1 MPLLRRLKMKND
13 FATGGLILNESL
25 LWEKGKKGRRGMS
38 IPESDVPATEIAAEI
53 TGTGPDFPDLSEV
66 DIIRHYTRLS
76 QWNFGV
82 DTGMYPL
89 GSCTMKYNP
98 KINDKVAATPEIAC
112 AHPMLPDELCQG
124 TLKIMYDLQEFL
136 ASITGLDAVSLQ
148 PAAGAHGEL
157 TGMLI
162 FSAYHAGLGARRT
175 KILIPDTAHGTNP
188 ASAAL
193 CGLHPVP
200 VKSGP
205 DGILDPELVAQLMD
219 KETAGIMVTN
229 PNTLGLFEENIKKIA
244 NIVHAAGGL
253 VYGDGANMNAIMG
266 VVDLKKCGV
275 DILHLNL
282 HKTFSTPH
290 GGGGPGAGPVCVTKD
305 LEKFLPFP
313 RAVKRG
319 GKYSL
324 EYNCPMSVGR
334 IHAFHGNFGI
344 LVRAYSYILSMGAEN
359 LKMASQL
366 AVLNANYI
374 KERLKGDLHLPYDRP
389 CMHECV
395 FSDQAQHEQKVSTL
409 DIAKRLMDYGFHPP
423 TIYFPLVV
431 HGSIMIE
438 PPETESKDDLDHFI
452 AAFKEIVREAREN
465 PEVLHQAP
473 HLCKVKR
480 LDETTAARHPCLTG

>member
-1 MPLLRRLKMKND
+1 MKNIL
-13 FATGGLILNESL
+13 ATGGMILNEPL
-25 LWEKGKKGRRGMS
+25 LWEKGRRGRKGMD
-38 IPESDVPATEIAAEI
+38 IPAGDVPAAEI
-53 TGTGPDFPDLSEV
+53 RAELLGVGPDFPDLSEV

-98 KINDKVAATPEIAC
+98 KINDKIAATPEIAC
-112 AHPMLPDELCQG
+112 AHPMLPDRLCQG
-124 TLKIMYDLQEFL
+124 TLRIMYELQGYL
-136 ASITGLDAVSLQ
+136 AAITGLDAVSLQ

-162 FSAYHAGLGARRT
+162 FSAYHKSRGSTRT

-205 DGILDPELVAQLMD
+205 DGILDPEVIAGLMD
-219 KETAGIMVTN
+219 KETAGIMITN
-229 PNTLGLFEENIKKIA
+229 PNTLGLFEENIKEIA
-244 NIVHAAGGL
+244 RIVHARGGL
-253 VYGDGANMNAIMG
+253 VYADGANMNAIMG

-275 DILHLNL
+275 DIVHLNL

-290 GGGGPGAGPVCVTKD
+290 GGGGPGAGPVCVVEG
-305 LEKFLPFP
+305 LEKYLPVP
-313 RAVKRG
+313 RVVKDDKG
-319 GKYSL
+319 YHL
-324 EYNCPMSVGR
+324 EYNRPDSVGR
-334 IHAFHGNFGI
+334 VHAFHGNFGI
-344 LVRAYSYILSMGAEN
+344 LVRAYSYIRCMGAEN
-359 LKMASQL
+359 LKKASQL

-374 KERLKGDLHLPYDRP
+374 KEKLKGDLHLPYDRP

-409 DIAKRLMDYGFHPP
+409 DMAKRLMDFGYHPP

-431 HGSIMIE
+431 SGAIMIE
-438 PPETESKDDLDHFI
+438 PTETESKDDLDLFI
-452 AAFKEIVREAREN
+452 EAFKEIVREAREN
-465 PEVLHQAP
+465 PGILHEAP

-480 LDETTAARHPCLTG
+480 LDETAAARHPCLIGC